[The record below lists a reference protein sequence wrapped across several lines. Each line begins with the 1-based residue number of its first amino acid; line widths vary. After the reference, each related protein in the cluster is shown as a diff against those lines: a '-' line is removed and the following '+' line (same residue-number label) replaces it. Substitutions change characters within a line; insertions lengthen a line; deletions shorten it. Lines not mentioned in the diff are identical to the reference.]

1 MPGPITPC
9 LVIPCY
15 NHGALLVSVIERLAP
30 FSLPCIVVD
39 DGSDSATQLHL
50 EKIAAEIPWVS
61 VIKLPQNS
69 GKGVAVITGIK
80 QAAVRGFSHA
90 IQVDADGQ
98 HSLEDIPKLLAS
110 AEKYPDSLISGQPI
124 YDSSVPKA
132 RLYGRW
138 ITHFWVWVETLSF
151 SIKDSMCGFRV
162 YPINPVLRVC
172 ASKLPGRRMDFD
184 TEIMVRLYWLGYDSH
199 FIPTRVTYPKEG
211 LSHFDTVRDNLR
223 ISRMHTQLFFGMLLR
238 IPSLL
243 KRHKRH
249 WANTPELRGKLGMKS
264 LLIIRKLLGKRCCE
278 ALLYP
283 IIAGYL
289 VFAPQA
295 RRASKEWIFNVK
307 NALGNQDKRYLKTL
321 TPYRHFMTFGKSIL
335 ERIACWQ
342 GETTLS
348 NDVVFAE
355 GSEACLKQF
364 DERGVLLLASHLG
377 NIEAC
382 RALANQATTHTIH
395 AIVFHEHAQEFKKIM
410 DEIAPA
416 SSVNLLPVTDM
427 GPDTAMFIDEKI
439 KQGDWVAIVGDRIA
453 VKAHRQDK
461 PRVTWSQFLNRPAP
475 FPQGPF
481 VLASVLKCPVVT
493 LFAIHQQKKLT
504 IFAEVLAEKIDLPRH
519 QRNQALQT
527 YVDLYAQRLERY
539 ALLSP
544 MEWFNFFDFWHLP
557 DTKIKDSTHE

>member
-30 FSLPCIVVD
+30 LSLPCIVVD
-39 DGSDSATQLHL
+39 DGSDSATRFSL
-50 EKIAAEIPWVS
+50 EKIEAEVPWVS
-61 VIKLPQNS
+61 VIKLQQNS
-69 GKGVAVITGIK
+69 GKGVAVIAGIK

-98 HSLEDIPKLLAS
+98 HSLEDIPKLLAL
-110 AEKYPDSLISGQPI
+110 AEKYPDGLISGQPI
-124 YDSSVPKA
+124 YDNSIPKA

-151 SIKDSMCGFRV
+151 SIKDSMCGFRI

-172 ASKLPGRRMDFD
+172 DSKLPGRRMDFD
-184 TEIMVRLYWLGYDSH
+184 TEIMVRLYWLGYDSY
-199 FIPTRVTYPKEG
+199 FIRTRVTYPEEG
-211 LSHFDTVRDNLR
+211 ISHFDTVRDNLR

-243 KRHKRH
+243 KRHKKH
-249 WANTPELRGKLGMKS
+249 WGHTPELRGKLGMKS
-264 LLIIRKLLGKRCCE
+264 LLLIRKLLGKRCCE

-289 VFAPQA
+289 LFAPQA

-307 NALGNQDKRYLKTL
+307 NALGIEDKRYVKTL
-321 TPYRHFMTFGKSIL
+321 TPYRHFMAFGKSIL
-335 ERIACWQ
+335 ERISCWQ

-348 NDVVFAE
+348 KDVVFAQ
-355 GSEACLKQF
+355 GSEACFKQF
-364 DERGVLLLASHLG
+364 DGRGVLLLASHLG

-395 AIVFHEHAQEFKKIM
+395 AIVFHEHAQAFKEIM
-410 DEIAPA
+410 DEIAPD
-416 SSVNLLPVTDM
+416 SSVNLLPVTNM
-427 GPDTAMFIDEKI
+427 GPDTAIFIDEKI

-453 VKAHRQDK
+453 VNAHRKDK
-461 PRVTWSQFLNRPAP
+461 PRVIWSQFLNRPAP

-481 VLASVLKCPVVT
+481 ILASALKCPVVT

-519 QRNQALQT
+519 YREQALQT
-527 YVDLYAQRLERY
+527 YVDRYAQRLEYY

-544 MEWFNFFDFWHLP
+544 LEWFNFFDFWHLP
-557 DTKIKDSTHE
+557 HTEIKDSSHE